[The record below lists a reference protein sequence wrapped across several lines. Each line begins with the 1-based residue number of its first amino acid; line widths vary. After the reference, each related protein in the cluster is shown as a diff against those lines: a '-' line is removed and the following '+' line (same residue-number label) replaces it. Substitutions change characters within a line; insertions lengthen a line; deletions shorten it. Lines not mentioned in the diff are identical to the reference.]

1 MWLDGLLW
9 VTLYYF
15 LSKQTK
21 KKKRGKKRGRK
32 KKKKKTGCCRN
43 SDIYT
48 TGDYNVECHF
58 LIP

>member
-1 MWLDGLLW
+1 MVRRVALGHTVLFF
-9 VTLYYF
+9 VKTN
-15 LSKQTK
+15 KE
-21 KKKRGKKRGRK
+21 KKKREKKREE